1 MAVSCLSLFLSP
13 PSSPSPLPLLPPLQP
28 LQPLAAFSSR
38 LSLIFP
44 VTSPSKLSS
53 KRISHSRRNGGR
65 ISAFSE
71 NFLLSEADAVLN
83 SPDIA
88 STADGGTSSVI
99 STLLLIAFVGLSVLT
114 AGVVYISVTDYLQKR
129 ESDKFE
135 KEEAAKKKKSGKKG
149 KIVSRARAGPRGFGQ
164 KIVEEDDD

>member
-13 PSSPSPLPLLPPLQP
+13 PSSPSPSPLLPPLKP
-28 LQPLAAFSSR
+28 LTAHSTR
-38 LSLIFP
+38 LSLLFP
-44 VTSPSKLSS
+44 VTSPSQLSS
-53 KRISHSRRNGGR
+53 ERISHSRRNGGR

-114 AGVVYISVTDYLQKR
+114 AGVKLSTYL
-129 ESDKFE
+129 
-135 KEEAAKKKKSGKKG
+135 
-149 KIVSRARAGPRGFGQ
+149 
-164 KIVEEDDD
+164 